1 MFCASQYIV
10 YRYDFSASRPIST
23 FDVVLSNWLS
33 PNAVQHT
40 DSLLAIIVKLLKP
53 SGKLVLKDEKDLVTT
68 LKLNGFVNVTK
79 ELDGVYVAEKPKFEV
94 GNI

>member
-1 MFCASQYIV
+1 MIF
-10 YRYDFSASRPIST
+10 DLLSASRPNST

-40 DSLLAIIVKLLKP
+40 DRLLTIIVKLLKP
-53 SGKLVLKDEKDLVTT
+53 SGKLILKDEKDLSST

-79 ELDGVYVAEKPKFEV
+79 ESDDVYVAEKPKFEV
-94 GNI
+94 CNIKI